1 MNIRL
6 IITAAGMSRRLPPNK
21 LLEKRGEITALEK
34 TVRSFLGFNLDMVV
48 VIGFQAEKTRILLSK
63 KFGEKIQ
70 VVLNNEYESGLAS
83 SLKAGLTAPAEKIDY
98 YGFSLGDKPFI
109 ERKTI
114 EYILDHLNRNKPK
127 ILIPAYHG
135 HNGHPAFF
143 LRNFKKDL
151 MLLKGNMGARQIIRN
166 LSSQVTFLPVP
177 DRGIILDLDLYNRES
192 NGS

>member
-21 LLEKRGEITALEK
+21 LLQKRGEITALEK
-34 TVRSFLGFNLDMVV
+34 TVRSFTGFNLEIVV
-48 VIGFQAEKTRILLSK
+48 VIGYQAEKTGILLSK

-83 SLKAGLTAPAEKIDY
+83 SLKAGLMVPGEKIDY

-109 ERKTI
+109 QRKTI
-114 EYILDHLNRNKPK
+114 EYILDHLTRNNPG

-143 LRNFKKDL
+143 SRNFKKDL
-151 MLLKGNMGARQIIRN
+151 MLLKGNLGARQIIRN
-166 LSSQVTFLPVP
+166 TGSQVTFLPVS
-177 DRGIILDLDLYNRES
+177 DRGIILDLDLFNRES
-192 NGS
+192 DGS